1 MGKRSGKIFSKIPQL
16 HKNKVAIV
24 GNPNVGK
31 SALFNQ
37 LTNAY
42 SLVANF
48 PHTTI
53 SVSRADVVIGGEKFE
68 IIDTPGIM
76 SLNIQSEDGLVTRDI
91 LLQEHPELII
101 LCLDATNMKRSLLL
115 ASQIF
120 ELNVPL
126 VICLNFIDEAR
137 QKGIAIDRKKLK
149 QMLGVPVVETVASEG
164 RGIKELVRQL
174 PQAAVPTSQVRYKAL
189 IERGKERIASSFPA
203 DAQPSDAI
211 ALMLLQHDE
220 GIRKLIRPRY
230 GTEIMDAVQR
240 RAARIQSLTEKP
252 LDRTIF
258 EERSRWAQRIADAI
272 IEQHSVSWG
281 KTGEIIGAL
290 CRHRFAGWIILAG
303 IIYFTYFLVGNVGA
317 NILAPVIEKQL
328 FSPVNRAIGSR
339 IPWDLVRE
347 FAVGD
352 YGILTTGFANAV
364 GTVLPIL
371 TMFFLLLNF
380 LEDCGYIT
388 NLCILS
394 NRVFKTLG
402 LSGQA
407 ILPIILGFGCKTIAT
422 LATRILMSK
431 KERYIAIFLIAFA
444 IPCSSQLG
452 INLAILALFPFVS
465 FLIVFGVLA
474 AVEIAAGLS
483 LNLLI
488 KEENVTDF
496 IMEIPPI
503 RFPNIKNLLVKTYYR
518 LKWFLIEA
526 VPLFIIGAFVLF
538 LMDKLYILEMIRR
551 GVSPVIVTWL
561 NLPIKTVDAFI
572 LCLARHEAGAVILMN
587 MVTQHQLDHIQAM
600 VSIIVLTCFV
610 PCFANIMAMIKEL
623 GMRRALIMV
632 VTITVVSIII
642 GGIVNY
648 VLRVW

>member
-1 MGKRSGKIFSKIPQL
+1 MKITGTVL

-31 SALFNQ
+31 SAIFNQ
-37 LTNAY
+37 LTGSY

-53 SVSRADVVIGGEKFE
+53 SVSRAEVVIGGEKLE
-68 IIDTPGIM
+68 LIDTPGIM

-91 LLQEHPELII
+91 LLKENPELII

-120 ELNVPL
+120 ELTVPL
-126 VICLNFIDEAR
+126 VLCLNFIDEAR
-137 QKGIAIDRKKLK
+137 QKGIAVDREKLER
-149 QMLGVPVVETVASEG
+149 MLGVPVVETVASEG
-164 RGIKELVRQL
+164 RGIKELVRQF
-174 PQAAVPTSQVRYKAL
+174 PRAAVPTAQVRYKAL
-189 IERGKERIASSFPA
+189 IERGKERIASCFPA
-203 DAQPSDAI
+203 DARPSAAI
-211 ALMLLQHDE
+211 ELMLLQHDE
-220 GIRKLIRPRY
+220 GIEKLVRPRY
-230 GTEIMDAVQR
+230 GKEIADAVQR
-240 RAARIQSLTEKP
+240 TAARVQSLTEQP
-252 LDRTIF
+252 LERMIF
-258 EERSRWAQRIADAI
+258 DERNRWAQHIADVA
-272 IEQHSVSWG
+272 IEQHPVSWG
-281 KTGEIIGAL
+281 KPGEVIGAL
-290 CRHRFAGWIILAG
+290 CRHWFAGWIILAA
-303 IIYFTYFLVGNVGA
+303 IIYLTYFLVGHVGA
-317 NILAPVIEKQL
+317 NILAPVIEEQI
-328 FSPVNRAIGSR
+328 FSPINSAIGSM
-339 IPWDLVRE
+339 IPWKLGRE

-352 YGILTTGFANAV
+352 YGILTTGLANAV

-380 LEDCGYIT
+380 LEDCGYIP

-407 ILPIILGFGCKTIAT
+407 ILPIILGFGCKTMAT

-488 KEENVTDF
+488 KEESVTDF

-503 RFPNIKNLLVKTYYR
+503 RLPNIKNLLIKTYYR

-526 VPLFIIGAFVLF
+526 VPLFIVGAFVLF
-538 LMDKLYILEMIRR
+538 LMDKLYILEMVRR
-551 GVSPVIVTWL
+551 GVFPVIVTWL

-587 MVTQHQLDHIQAM
+587 MVMQHQIDHIQTV

-623 GMRRALIMV
+623 GIRSALTMV
-632 VTITVVSIII
+632 VIITVISIIL
-642 GGIVNY
+642 GGVVNY
-648 VLRVW
+648 VLRAL